1 MKTQTQSE
9 VETMAID
16 DVWRRV
22 TAAETQAL
30 LDNPELLVYDARDPA
45 SFAAGRIG
53 AARPLSDANLEQ
65 VLFGTP
71 KSRPVL
77 VYCYHGNA
85 SQTYAQMFRDFGF
98 KEIYDLIDG
107 YEAWRA
113 AGLQA

>member
-1 MKTQTQSE
+1 
-9 VETMAID
+9 MAID
-16 DVWRRV
+16 NPWRRV

-30 LDNPELLVYDARDPA
+30 LDKPGLRVYDARDPA

-53 AARPLSDANLEQ
+53 EAEPLSEANLER

-71 KSRPVL
+71 KAEPVL
-77 VYCYHGNA
+77 IYCYHGNA

-98 KEIYDLIDG
+98 KEVYDLIDG

-113 AGLQA
+113 TGL